1 MARWHG
7 RFGKVYM
14 QLASNDTEAQLVAF
28 LNAWEINAETDKEDV
43 TCFNDPNK
51 IYVVGLPDASGSFGG
66 FYDDQTVQTY
76 AAATDGVPR
85 KFYLYPTST
94 TSANYWYGYIYP
106 DFKASGK
113 VDGPVEISSEWNA
126 ASAIIKKP

>member
-1 MARWHG
+1 
-7 RFGKVYM
+7 M
-14 QLASNDTEAQLVAF
+14 QLASADTQATPVAF

-43 TCFNDPNK
+43 TCFTDPNK

-66 FYDDQTVQTY
+66 FYDDGTVQTY
-76 AAATDGVPR
+76 SAASDGISR
-85 KFYLYPTST
+85 KFYLYPTSLDT
-94 TSANYWYGYIYP
+94 QYWYGYIFP

-126 ASAIIKKP
+126 ASAILKRQS